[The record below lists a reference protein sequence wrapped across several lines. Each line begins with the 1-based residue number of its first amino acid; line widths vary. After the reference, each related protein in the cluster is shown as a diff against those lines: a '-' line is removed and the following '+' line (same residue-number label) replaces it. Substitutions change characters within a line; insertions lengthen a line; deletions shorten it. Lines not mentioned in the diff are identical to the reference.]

1 MAENS
6 SLQPGTGP
14 AQDRPTQ
21 DRSTPRRPRQ
31 QPVVE
36 PQAPGPL
43 LALMASLITILL
55 IASWVTGEWGFM
67 ILGVFGVA
75 AGLLPL
81 INRR

>member
-1 MAENS
+1 MSENS
-6 SLQPGTGP
+6 PLQPDAGP
-14 AQDRPTQ
+14 IT

-31 QPVVE
+31 EPVVE

-43 LALMASLITILL
+43 LALMASLIIILL

-67 ILGVFGVA
+67 LLGLFGVA
-75 AGLLPL
+75 AGILPL